1 MTMVRQKSQLPR
13 LATGDAHKR
22 YGCREAHGPKSQT
35 QALMLASLSFFAFSR
50 AKRRTILRWTFRPT
64 FQHEPFLL
72 DNTASVP
79 SLLTSVPRAIS
90 FFFIR
95 VFFDLPT
102 PRASCQ
108 SSTRKGPRIAPSL
121 SLSINE
127 RAQHAMLSQS
137 ANPMPFF
144 GTHRERERQEKRK
157 ISRAHHPG
165 VKGWQKGHR
174 SNATHGVF
182 HHRDVTGRRARDWRG
197 EDRARSGR

>member
-144 GTHRERERQEKRK
+144 WHPSGKRK
-157 ISRAHHPG
+157 AGEEEDQPRTSPWGKG
-165 VKGWQKGHR
+165 VAKGSSIECHAR
-174 SNATHGVF
+174 GVP
-182 HHRDVTGRRARDWRG
+182 
-197 EDRARSGR
+197 SS